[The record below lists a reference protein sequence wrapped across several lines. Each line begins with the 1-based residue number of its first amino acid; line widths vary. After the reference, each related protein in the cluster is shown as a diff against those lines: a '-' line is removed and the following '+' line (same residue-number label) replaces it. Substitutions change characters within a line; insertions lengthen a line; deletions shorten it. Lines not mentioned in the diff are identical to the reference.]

1 MPTLTGNCEEH
12 RPLLILFGQ
21 IRRAR
26 DLLTR
31 PENTVTSIAK
41 LLGVSRNTIY
51 KYVPELKGG
60 RITLDKRQH
69 AGSAPP
75 GTVSG
80 VISGYR

>member
-1 MPTLTGNCEEH
+1 MTEE
-12 RPLLILFGQ
+12 Q
-21 IRRAR
+21 IRHAR

-60 RITLDKRQH
+60 RIALAAAT
-69 AGSAPP
+69 AAPGLP
-75 GTVSG
+75 
-80 VISGYR
+80 RPAQPAE